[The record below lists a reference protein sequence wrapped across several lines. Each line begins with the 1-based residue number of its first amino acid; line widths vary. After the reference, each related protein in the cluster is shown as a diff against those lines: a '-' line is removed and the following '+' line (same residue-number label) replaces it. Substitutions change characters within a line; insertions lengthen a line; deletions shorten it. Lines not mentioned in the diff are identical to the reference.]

1 MSSSHFTL
9 DQTCTYWYQYPIS
22 PQNELFNII
31 LILRYIYGK
40 NIVWKLISFRL
51 LGHFYVLLH
60 VFLNLFLYNE
70 FFCELMWHIEPHIKY
85 SQYRVHFHKGVTFFG
100 GHVHV
105 CSKWIM
111 RVEAIRVRTVEGI
124 RVNTKKIYVLRGLKA
139 TYSINVWSF
148 EERNSF
154 SSTYPCLLP
163 FYNILLGCKSRPIKR
178 NLR

>member
-1 MSSSHFTL
+1 MIL
-9 DQTCTYWYQYPIS
+9 
-22 PQNELFNII
+22 NIF
-31 LILRYIYGK
+31 LGK
-40 NIVWKLISFRL
+40 NIVWKLKSFRL
-51 LGHFYVLLH
+51 LGHFMSYCTCSWICL
-60 VFLNLFLYNE
+60 LYNE
-70 FFCELMWHIEPHIKY
+70 IFCELMWHIEPHIKY

-148 EERNSF
+148 EERNCF